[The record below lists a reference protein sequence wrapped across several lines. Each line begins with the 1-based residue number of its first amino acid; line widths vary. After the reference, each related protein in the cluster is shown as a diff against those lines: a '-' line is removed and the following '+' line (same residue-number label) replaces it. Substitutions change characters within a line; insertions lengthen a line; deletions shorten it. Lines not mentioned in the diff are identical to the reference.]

1 VKQTVGAAGV
11 LTAIRVLVNPTKI
24 TSACDALGD
33 TINELAEAKE
43 PGETKP
49 RVPTKEQQQAMEY
62 LLRYVRGL
70 NRGRG
75 MGFVIQ
81 RKRIS
86 YSFVLTMSV
95 RAASAML
102 FIFPLMLSLTKVEEE
117 EAEEEE
123 LLNTTCVACAAACG
137 L

>member
-1 VKQTVGAAGV
+1 M
-11 LTAIRVLVNPTKI
+11 LAIWGLMQPAKI

-33 TINELAEAKE
+33 AINELPATKVKGEA
-43 PGETKP
+43 TL
-49 RVPTKEQQQAMEY
+49 RVPTREQDQRTESV
-62 LLRYVRGL
+62 LRYVRGL

-86 YSFVLTMSV
+86 YSFVLTMAIK
-95 RAASAML
+95 AASAMVLL
-102 FIFPLMLSLTKVEEE
+102 FPVMLSLTRVEADEDE
-117 EAEEEE
+117 K
-123 LLNTTCVACAAACG
+123 LNATATSCVAACLG